1 MKRISTSLRCLESVA
16 RPLGRQSEAIYGRL
30 LPFFGHKRPRTGS
43 LKAALPT
50 NKQLFLA
57 TALLLTAI
65 SAQAHTINYE
75 LASLP
80 QTGVAWVYL
89 KLGFEHIVPLG
100 LDHILFVLSIFFLSP
115 KLKTVLWQAT
125 AFTVA
130 HSITLGL
137 AMYNLITPLPAIVEP
152 IIALSIFFVAV
163 ENLLVKELKPSRIL
177 IIFGFGLVHGLGFAG
192 VLGELGLPP
201 GSYFNALV
209 SFNVG
214 VELGQIAVILTAY
227 FLTAKWFS
235 HKSWYRQRVV
245 NPVSFAIAMTAL
257 YWTIERTF

>member
-1 MKRISTSLRCLESVA
+1 MKSNSILPVSWRRAAVCLPNRFVLSVIT
-16 RPLGRQSEAIYGRL
+16 GL
-30 LPFFGHKRPRTGS
+30 LFVC
-43 LKAALPT
+43 A
-50 NKQLFLA
+50 
-57 TALLLTAI
+57 
-65 SAQAHTINYE
+65 AQAHTINYE

-80 QTGVAWVYL
+80 QTDIAWVYL

-137 AMYNLITPLPAIVEP
+137 AMYGFIKPLPSIVEP

-163 ENLLVKELKPSRIL
+163 ENLLVQELKPSRLAIV
-177 IIFGFGLVHGLGFAG
+177 FGFGLVHGMGFAG

-201 GSYFNALV
+201 GSYFNALI
-209 SFNVG
+209 SFNIG
-214 VELGQIAVILTAY
+214 VELGQIAVILLAY
-227 FLTAKWFS
+227 FLCARWFAE
-235 HKSWYRQRVV
+235 KTWYRSRVV
-245 NPVSFAIAMTAL
+245 NPVSLTIACIAL
-257 YWTIERTF
+257 YWTIERTL